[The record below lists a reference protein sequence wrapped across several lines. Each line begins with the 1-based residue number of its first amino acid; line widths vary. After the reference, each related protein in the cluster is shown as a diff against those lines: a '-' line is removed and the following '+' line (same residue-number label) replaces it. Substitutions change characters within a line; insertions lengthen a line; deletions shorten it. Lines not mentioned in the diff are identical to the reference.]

1 MREYKIHTLS
11 NGIRVIHN
19 QVTTSKIVHCGIM
32 LDVGSRDETLENQG
46 IAHFWEHMAFKG
58 TRKRKS
64 FHILNRLESVGG
76 ELNAFTDKEK
86 ICFFASLRDE
96 YFERAVDLLADIT
109 FESEFPKNQLE
120 KERGVILE
128 EMSMYFDDP
137 DGALQDEFDALIYD
151 RHSMGMNILGRTD
164 TIKSFSKKHFQE
176 FIANHLDTRKIVFSV
191 VGNIE
196 WEKVVEL
203 SEKYLGR
210 VRKVVSSVKRK
221 KINGYKP
228 NTKIIQRPVKQ
239 GKCAIGRTAFSIKD
253 ERRGLFYF
261 LNNILGGQ
269 GMNSKLNLA
278 LREKHGFVYS
288 IGSSFTPF
296 SDTGIFSISFGTD
309 PLQMNKAVELVK
321 KELRKMVEEPMGTRQ
336 LSTAKEQFMG
346 QVAMSEENNGG
357 FMMMMARSLLD
368 LGKVPS
374 LDDLFK
380 QVKGA
385 TSKEIQNLAIEVFDE
400 KEMSMLVMEPGK

>member
-11 NGIRVIHN
+11 NGIRVVHN

-137 DGALQDEFDALIYD
+137 DGALQDEFDALLFD
-151 RHSMGMNILGRTD
+151 RHSMGMNILGRAD
-164 TIKSFSKKHFQE
+164 TIKSFDKKHFQE
-176 FIANHLDTRKIVFSV
+176 FITNHLDTRKIVFSV

-196 WEKVVEL
+196 WEKVIEL

-210 VRKVVSSVKRK
+210 VRKVISSVKRK

-228 NTKIIQRPVKQ
+228 NSRIIQRPVKQ
-239 GKCAIGRTAFSIKD
+239 GRCALGRTAFSIKD

-296 SDTGIFSISFGTD
+296 TDTGIFSISFGTD
-309 PLQMNKAVELVK
+309 PQQMNKAVELVK

-336 LSTAKEQFMG
+336 LSTSKEQFMG

-368 LGKVPS
+368 LGKIPS
-374 LDDLFK
+374 LDDLFN
-380 QVKGA
+380 QVKQA
-385 TSKEIQNLAIEVFDE
+385 TSKEIQQLAIEVFDE
-400 KEMSMLVMEPGK
+400 REMSMLVMEPGK